1 MLFDFVSPRQTKG
14 VVGLELVLLVPQ
26 TLSYAQFWPWRLTDN
41 VVRLFYMPVSSSS
54 TRTALP

>member
-26 TLSYAQFWPWRLTDN
+26 TLSYAQFWPWRLKDN
-41 VVRLFYMPVSSSS
+41 VLFYMPVSSSS